1 MFKHFLTI
9 QTYCDV
15 LLKKTTIE
23 SFCEAFLAIFVLMKF
38 IDTHAHL
45 YVEEFEND
53 IHEVVKAAKANNIER
68 VVLPNIDL
76 GSSNKLIQLYQSD
89 PSFFTPMMGLHPCSV
104 NEAYKA
110 ELDQIERHFLRHNF
124 ASVGEIGLDYYWDTT
139 HKKSQM
145 DAFRTQVAWAKD
157 KKLPVAIHCRDA
169 FDDILSILE
178 QEQDGNLRGVLHCFT
193 GNLKQAQA
201 LTGMGL
207 YLGIGGVLTYK
218 NSGLDKTLSQLSL
231 DHLVLE
237 TDAPYLSPTPFRG
250 KRNQS
255 AYLVYI
261 AEKLAEVLSVKLED
275 VATTTTKNAQNLFN
289 LK

>member
-1 MFKHFLTI
+1 
-9 QTYCDV
+9 
-15 LLKKTTIE
+15 
-23 SFCEAFLAIFVLMKF
+23 MKF

-45 YVEEFEND
+45 YVKEFEND

-201 LTGMGL
+201 LTGMGF

>member
-1 MFKHFLTI
+1 
-9 QTYCDV
+9 
-15 LLKKTTIE
+15 
-23 SFCEAFLAIFVLMKF
+23 MKF

-53 IHEVVKAAKANNIER
+53 IHEVVKLAKANNIER

-110 ELDQIERHFLRHNF
+110 ELDQIEQHFLRHDF

-139 HKKSQM
+139 QKKAQI

-169 FDDILSILE
+169 FNDILSILE
-178 QEQDGNLRGVLHCFT
+178 QEQDGNLSGVLHCFT
-193 GNLKQAQA
+193 GNLKQA
-201 LTGMGL
+201 
-207 YLGIGGVLTYK
+207 
-218 NSGLDKTLSQLSL
+218 
-231 DHLVLE
+231 
-237 TDAPYLSPTPFRG
+237 
-250 KRNQS
+250 
-255 AYLVYI
+255 
-261 AEKLAEVLSVKLED
+261 
-275 VATTTTKNAQNLFN
+275 
-289 LK
+289 